1 MRVCVCVC
9 VCVCVG
15 GECVCGMVLFM
26 QLPRNIPFP
35 VVRVMNLLTCQ
46 LSKFSGE
53 FLIVNM
59 QLLIQWV
66 HGGVKG

>member
-9 VCVCVG
+9 VRVG
-15 GECVCGMVLFM
+15 WYCLCSCNS
-26 QLPRNIPFP
+26 PRNIPFP

-46 LSKFSGE
+46 HSTGE

-66 HGGVKG
+66 GVLKVSSNRN